1 MVDQAVSLGPVRPS
15 VVITLISVLV
25 AIVALLALW
34 FDHLRSAVPAA
45 PVNVSVP
52 ATAAPEIRAIPTKP
66 VAIKAP
72 LRVYT
77 GGTQLK
83 TRLKLPKPV
92 IDDTARQ
99 VIAASQVRADDH
111 PQAVT
116 TVINTDTGASETFV
130 KRDPLPW
137 LAWDTRGEV
146 GMYMGLKN
154 GGAAVRIEARQG
166 LVQIKALHV
175 GVTAS
180 LDQSLSGAAGGMD
193 SFVGVGVWTRW

>member
-1 MVDQAVSLGPVRPS
+1 MVDQAAVSGPLRPS
-15 VVITLISVLV
+15 VVITLIAVLV
-25 AIVALLALW
+25 AVVALLALW
-34 FDHLRSAVPAA
+34 FDHLRSAAPAA
-45 PVNVSVP
+45 PINVSVP
-52 ATAAPEIRAIPTKP
+52 ATAAPEIKAVPTMP

-72 LRVYT
+72 VRVYT
-77 GGTQLK
+77 GGAQLK

-99 VIAASQVRADDH
+99 VIAASTVRADDH
-111 PQAVT
+111 PQTVT
-116 TVINTDTGASETFV
+116 TVINTDTGLSETYV

-137 LAWDTRGEV
+137 LAWDARGEV
-146 GMYMGLKN
+146 GMYVGLKN

-166 LVQIKALHV
+166 LVQVKAVHI

>member
-1 MVDQAVSLGPVRPS
+1 MVTPLR
-15 VVITLISVLV
+15 LI
-25 AIVALLALW
+25 AIVLLTAALAAGMTLLALR
-34 FDHLRSAVPAA
+34 FSNQQPTA

-52 ATAAPEIRAIPTKP
+52 ATAAPEIKATPTKP

-72 LRVYT
+72 LRVYA
-77 GGTQLK
+77 GGPGLK
-83 TRLKLPKPV
+83 AKLRLPQPV

-111 PQAVT
+111 PQTVT

-146 GMYMGLKN
+146 GMYLGLKN

-166 LVQIKALHV
+166 LVQVKALHV

-180 LDQSLSGAAGGMD
+180 LDQSLGGAAGGMD